1 MVYLIKKTEGKGNF
15 CQKFLVIMAKKT
27 NRNGRENSIEFRKDS
42 SEFFDF
48 FGVDVRM
55 TLRIFDVNV
64 SAVVAAEE
72 DPDGLQKPG
81 YQNFAV
87 SQLVGNKILE
97 KIHFIEAETFDL
109 KVS

>member
-1 MVYLIKKTEGKGNF
+1 
-15 CQKFLVIMAKKT
+15 
-27 NRNGRENSIEFRKDS
+27 
-42 SEFFDF
+42 
-48 FGVDVRM
+48 M

-87 SQLVGNKILE
+87 SQLVGNKILQ
-97 KIHFIEAETFDL
+97 KNHFIEASTFNL
-109 KVS
+109 KVLKSNRNIKEVKSFVIIIDVKRVKSFVKT